1 MTATTPGLPTDDER
15 LIERRAQL
23 LGPAYRLFYDK
34 PLHVVRGEG
43 VWLHGADGRRYLDA
57 YNNVASVGHCHP
69 HVVEAIARQAATLN
83 THTRYLHD
91 GVLDYAE
98 RLLAT
103 MPPAL
108 GHAMFT
114 CTGSEANDL
123 AMRIARAHTKGTG
136 LIVTRFAY
144 HGVTSAIAEASPS
157 LGQYVRLGDAVRTVH
172 APDSYRTEPE
182 ALGKAFAAGVR
193 EAIADL
199 RAHGLQPAA
208 LMVDTVFSSDG
219 IYTDPPGFLGEAV
232 DVIRE
237 TGGVFIADEV
247 QAGLARSGDAMWGFQ
262 RHGVVPDIV
271 TMGKPLGA
279 GHPLAGIAVR
289 PDVLAAFARESR
301 YFNTFGGNPVA
312 MAAGSAVLDVIEREG
327 LLANAQAVGGHLRD
341 GLRELAAKHP
351 LIGDVR
357 GAGLFVGVELVT
369 DRATKAPATAKTARV
384 VNAMRERGVLL
395 SSTGPHANTLKIRP
409 PLVFSRRDADLL
421 ISTLDAALGVDP
433 DPAGR

>member
-1 MTATTPGLPTDDER
+1 M
-15 LIERRAQL
+15 
-23 LGPAYRLFYDK
+23 
-34 PLHVVRGEG
+34 
-43 VWLHGADGRRYLDA
+43 
-57 YNNVASVGHCHP
+57 
-69 HVVEAIARQAATLN
+69 
-83 THTRYLHD
+83 
-91 GVLDYAE
+91 
-98 RLLAT
+98 
-103 MPPAL
+103 
-108 GHAMFT
+108 
-114 CTGSEANDL
+114 
-123 AMRIARAHTKGTG
+123 
-136 LIVTRFAY
+136 
-144 HGVTSAIAEASPS
+144 
-157 LGQYVRLGDAVRTVH
+157 
-172 APDSYRTEPE
+172 
-182 ALGKAFAAGVR
+182 
-193 EAIADL
+193 
-199 RAHGLQPAA
+199 
-208 LMVDTVFSSDG
+208 
-219 IYTDPPGFLGEAV
+219 
-232 DVIRE
+232 
-237 TGGVFIADEV
+237 
-247 QAGLARSGDAMWGFQ
+247 
-262 RHGVVPDIV
+262 
-271 TMGKPLGA
+271 
-279 GHPLAGIAVR
+279 R